1 MVEFTPAPGVRL
13 FIVDDQSIVYSHAA
27 QKLYAFNTAA
37 TFIWCA
43 CEIDPDREAVA
54 RELTSQTGIGATEAR
69 RRVGEALDSWRALG
83 LIGGAAPAKRPA
95 WRRPGRPKGA
105 PAATLP
111 AYAKKRFVAEE
122 RYALLGAVVRV
133 RYASRAQ
140 RSFVHPIL
148 GHLTKARGRPTST
161 IELIADGGRHHICQ
175 DGFIERA
182 NVALDEIGP
191 TVKWLVWEAAINS
204 HRFFL
209 NIHAGVVGDGEG
221 AVMLP
226 AAPGSGKSSLTA
238 ALSRSGLD
246 YFSDE
251 IALLEEPDLSV
262 RPIPLAICVK
272 STGWDLMTPF
282 LPRIPTLKAHR
293 RGDGKIVRYVPP
305 PPLRLGSRR
314 DRTYPVRTLV
324 FPKYVA
330 GAETRLTPIPRVDAL
345 SRLMEECLVVQVPLT
360 LRRVQRLVRWIRQI
374 RCYALTMSSLDEAVG
389 LVRAAASER
398 HATVPTVMP
407 PQT

>member
-1 MVEFTPAPGVRL
+1 MVEFSPAAGVRL
-13 FIVDDQSIVYSHAA
+13 FIIDDQSVVYSHAA

-43 CEIDPDREAVA
+43 FEIDRDPDAVV
-54 RELTSQTGIGATEAR
+54 RELTEKTGIAATEAR
-69 RRVGEALDSWRALG
+69 RRVDETLESWRALG
-83 LIGGAAPAKRPA
+83 LIGGDGVAKRPV
-95 WRRPGRPKGA
+95 RRIPKSA
-105 PAATLP
+105 KRALAASLP
-111 AYAKKRFVAEE
+111 AYAKRHFVAEE

-133 RYASRAQ
+133 RYTTRAQ

-148 GHLTKARGRPTST
+148 GHLGGASGRPTST
-161 IELIADGGRHHICQ
+161 VEVIVDGERHHICQ
-175 DGFIERA
+175 DGFVERA
-182 NVALDEIGP
+182 DLALDEIGP
-191 TVKWLVWEAAINS
+191 VVKWLVWEAAIGS
-204 HRFFL
+204 HRYFL
-209 NIHAGVVGDGEG
+209 NIHAGVVGDGKR
-221 AVMLP
+221 VILLP

-272 STGWDLMTPF
+272 STGWNLMTQF
-282 LPRIPTLKAHR
+282 LPRIPKLKAHR

-314 DRTYPVRTLV
+314 DRPYPVRTIV

-330 GAETRLTPIPRVDAL
+330 GAETRLTPLARVDAFN
-345 SRLMEECLVVQVPLT
+345 RLMEECLVVPVPLT
-360 LRRVQRLVRWIRQI
+360 LRRIQLLVRWFQQI
-374 RCYALTMSSLDEAVG
+374 RCYELTMSSLDEAVA
-389 LVRAAASER
+389 LVRHAASASGR
-398 HATVPTVMP
+398 NV
-407 PQT
+407 